1 MIPLLIVFVAICFSV
16 TGELFLKAG
25 MNQIGAFG
33 FDNLLP
39 SLGRIVT
46 HPRILVGF
54 ASIGV
59 GAVFWLAAL
68 ARVELS
74 WAYPMLS
81 LGYVLVLLLS
91 AAFLGESVS
100 AVRWIGVIV
109 IVVGVILVSRS

>member
-1 MIPLLIVFVAICFSV
+1 MIPLVIVFIAVCFSV

-25 MNQIGAFG
+25 MNDIGAFG
-33 FDNLLP
+33 FSNLLP
-39 SLGRIVT
+39 TMGKILT
-46 HPRILVGF
+46 HPRILTGF

-81 LGYVLVLLLS
+81 LGYILALVLS
-91 AAFLGESVS
+91 ALFLGESISV
-100 AVRWIGVIV
+100 VRWIGVLVIV
-109 IVVGVILVSRS
+109 IGVILVSRS